1 MAGGGLRGCAR
12 WGGAS
17 LTGVGVPRDPA
28 AAGAPRRAQG
38 PCSLRRASRHRSRS
52 ASVPHPSPL
61 SCCLQ
66 SPRPAGPARCSAL
79 AALRAGFLFFLFSPP
94 LPNLS
99 DPDTSWPKAT
109 AMLQGHMGISPT
121 TGSLTTP
128 LHLQS
133 PPPPRVPGIQ
143 PPHCALAPF
152 SALPG
157 ARPPSSL
164 ETLPKYR
171 ISEAFPRRPHGLRLA
186 FPGAPTA
193 PGPPL
198 SCTTLATGPSCP
210 CKDLP
215 PLPDSLPLEDA
226 AELLFSLAP
235 ERSPGPRQASTHVFR
250 NE

>member
-1 MAGGGLRGCAR
+1 M
-12 WGGAS
+12 
-17 LTGVGVPRDPA
+17 PRDPA

-133 PPPPRVPGIQ
+133 PPPPPASLGSSRLIVLWHLSPLCQ
-143 PPHCALAPF
+143 EPAPPP
-152 SALPG
+152 PW
-157 ARPPSSL
+157 RPSLNTASVKPSPADPTDFVWRSL
-164 ETLPKYR
+164 V
-171 ISEAFPRRPHGLRLA
+171 RPQHR
-186 FPGAPTA
+186 
-193 PGPPL
+193 
-198 SCTTLATGPSCP
+198 
-210 CKDLP
+210 DLP
-215 PLPDSLPLEDA
+215 VLHDPRHRAFMSLQGSASPTR
-226 AELLFSLAP
+226 LL
-235 ERSPGPRQASTHVFR
+235 AS
-250 NE
+250 